1 MDRLR
6 ILCLDR
12 QVRQMLCIFLLLA
25 VSQGIVG
32 RDYRTSILRQ
42 AAEKLGIEQQI
53 DKAPEGKTSGIAT
66 SSGPKVAVRIDTHG
80 TVEHIGLPLFST
92 VMRKETPS
100 PVYDCLES
108 ALLDR
113 CVLLTENDLLLQKIQ
128 FYKGSWK
135 TLFDI
140 LPSDACSITTQD
152 KKYYQ
157 VVWSRNGGEIANV
170 VVPIDYELLS
180 TCSRRELEKNFVQ
193 YMARYQADSKSA
205 LPKETDP
212 QLAKAAM
219 QLEMQLSSYE
229 RQTVSVPLRQWI
241 SYCESQGCTTS
252 IKYVDSDEAIVK
264 AYVLEQNDAMGYH
277 HLLELNW
284 QTEELDSPSP
294 QVKGK
299 ALLFIP
305 NNDKI

>member
-1 MDRLR
+1 M
-6 ILCLDR
+6 
-12 QVRQMLCIFLLLA
+12 VRQFFCIFLLMAIPL
-25 VSQGIVG
+25 GIVG
-32 RDYRTSILRQ
+32 RDYRTSVLRH

-53 DKAPEGKTSGIAT
+53 EKAAKGKTSGITT
-66 SSGPKVAVRIDTHG
+66 SSGTTIVVRIDSYG
-80 TVEHIGLPLFST
+80 IVEHIGLPLFST
-92 VMRKETPS
+92 VMRKQTPS

-113 CVLLTENDLLLQKIQ
+113 CVILTENDLLLQKIR
-128 FYKGSWK
+128 FYKGSWE
-135 TLFDI
+135 TLLDI

-152 KKYYQ
+152 NKYYQ
-157 VVWSRNGGEIANV
+157 LVWNRNAREIANV

-180 TCSRRELEKNFVQ
+180 VSSRRELEKKFVHFI
-193 YMARYQADSKSA
+193 ARYNTASKFTLSKDID
-205 LPKETDP
+205 L
-212 QLAKAAM
+212 QLAKAHLQVDM
-219 QLEMQLSSYE
+219 NLSSYE
-229 RQTVSVPLRQWI
+229 RQTVNLTLRQWI

-252 IKYVDSDEAIVK
+252 IKYVDSDEEIVK

-284 QTEELDSPSP
+284 QMGELDSSNP
-294 QVKGK
+294 QGKGK